1 MTILTKDKMHEP
13 ITYFIN
19 NLLSGMRNALP
30 GQPGSAPHLPD
41 NHRLKSIL
49 KWIKKFGLNTA
60 VIQIPKINQY
70 QSVRLVNALVKNLN
84 FNQAIH
90 SSKTNPRLIPLL
102 LPRKNRK
109 FKSFSNPFY
118 YSRSTLTPELR

>member
-41 NHRLKSIL
+41 NHRLQSIL
-49 KWIKKFGLNTA
+49 KWIKKFGLSRA

-70 QSVRLVNALVKNLN
+70 QTVRLVKAKVKNLKL
-84 FNQAIH
+84 NQPIYLSKNKLNIH
-90 SSKTNPRLIPLL
+90 LL
-102 LPRKNRK
+102 LFGRKNRK
-109 FKSFSNPFY
+109 FTSTSNPLY